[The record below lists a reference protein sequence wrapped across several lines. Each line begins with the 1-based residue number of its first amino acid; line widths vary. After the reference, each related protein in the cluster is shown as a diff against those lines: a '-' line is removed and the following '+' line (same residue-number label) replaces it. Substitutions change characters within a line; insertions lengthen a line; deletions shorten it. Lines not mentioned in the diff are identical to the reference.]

1 MNEWMC
7 CKYMNMTEHDIL
19 HLAVQEIKSQSTK
32 SLFFLYKTITEQ
44 WGQLHQSI
52 SLSNTALHLL
62 TELIHQLWCLWCFIV
77 QAQHRQHHK
86 HFFTAPNTNSS
97 LSGKLFR
104 NRIIIL
110 FILFI
115 QTLVC
120 LAVDWADWAVCQAWA
135 ELALSGG
142 LQSYAALSRRP
153 SSPQLPSPARR
164 LWFRGN
170 FRKMAKTLKSST
182 EKSPPSPLGIHTKLL
197 VADCPTITGC
207 QQQDKLTMYKC
218 IHLLG

>member
-1 MNEWMC
+1 
-7 CKYMNMTEHDIL
+7 MNMSELDIL
-19 HLAVQEIKSQSTK
+19 HLAVQEIKSQPTK
-32 SLFFLYKTITEQ
+32 AFIFLYKTIPEQ

-62 TELIHQLWCLWCFIV
+62 SELIHQLWCLWRFIV

-86 HFFTAPNTNSS
+86 HFFTAPNTNSP
-97 LSGKLFR
+97 LSGKLFL
-104 NRIIIL
+104 NLIIIL
-110 FILFI
+110 FILLI
-115 QTLVC
+115 QSSVC
-120 LAVDWADWAVCQAWA
+120 LAVDWADWAVCQAGA
-135 ELALSGG
+135 ELELSGG

-153 SSPQLPSPARR
+153 SSPQLPRPARR

-170 FRKMAKTLKSST
+170 FQKMAKTLKSST
-182 EKSPPSPLGIHTKLL
+182 EKSPSSPLGIHSKLF